1 MSFNANI
8 YYKDEKITIIYS
20 ENFSNDEFIKKLNNN
35 IYIFYQFTWNIEAII
50 KDFPWNIEKN
60 INVKNNNFNCKTN
73 LIFCAP
79 TKETYEL
86 MIKKGYNAKLINGN
100 AFLDYNLLLIGNKER
115 IYDAVINSRPFWWKR
130 VYLTNKV
137 RNLAYIKGNDWAK
150 NETTWDGWKDMNF
163 SLIAE
168 NIRFDKVIEIY
179 QQSKMGIILSGNT
192 GENQQGLCEGSNYS
206 TSEYLLCGL
215 PVIST
220 PNGGGRNIW
229 LNDYNSIVCEPNED
243 SVSNSVEIMFKKIE
257 NNEIDREKIRN
268 DQINKMD
275 EMRQNFNNK
284 IQEIFNIH
292 NIYIDAKEYF
302 KKKYY
307 HKMVNYDININE
319 IFL

>member
-60 INVKNNNFNCKTN
+60 INKKNNNFNCKTN
-73 LIFCAP
+73 IIFCAP
-79 TKETYEL
+79 TNETYEL
-86 MIKKGYNAKLINGN
+86 MIKKGYNAKLINAN

-150 NETTWDGWKDMNF
+150 NETTWNGWKDMNF

-168 NIRFDKVIEIY
+168 NIRVDKVIEIY

-206 TSEYLLCGL
+206 TCEYLLCGL
-215 PVIST
+215 PVITT
-220 PNGGGRNIW
+220 PNGGGRNFW
-229 LNDYNSIVCEPNED
+229 LNDYNSILCEPDEY
-243 SVSNSVEIMFKKIE
+243 SVSNSVEIILKKIE
-257 NNEIDREKIRN
+257 NNELDREKIRN
-268 DQINKMD
+268 YQINKMD
-275 EMRQNFNNK
+275 EMRKNFNNK

-292 NIYIDAKEYF
+292 NIDIDAKEYF

-307 HKMVNYDININE
+307 HKMLNYDININD